1 VFEQLI
7 KREVNVFGDLTEQD
21 RRDVSRLMKRYGG
34 AATGSIAKLFMRATL
49 ADFRE
54 AESEKNGNDLGG
66 LEDGNIAHRSSYG
79 NVLNSNKLGLKSGFT
94 VFKKHCDHV
103 VEIVIDFIQGFSL
116 GMSTGKTGNETYEQA
131 CLWAPFD
138 YR

>member
-1 VFEQLI
+1 
-7 KREVNVFGDLTEQD
+7 
-21 RRDVSRLMKRYGG
+21 MKRHGG
-34 AATGSIAKLFMRATL
+34 AATDSIAKLFVRAGL

-54 AESEKNGNDLGG
+54 AESEKNDNDLGG
-66 LEDGNIAHRSSYG
+66 LEDGNVAHSSSYG
-79 NVLNSNKLGLKSGFT
+79 NVLNPNKLGLKSGFT
-94 VFKKHCDHV
+94 VFQKHCDYL

-131 CLWAPFD
+131 CLWAAFD